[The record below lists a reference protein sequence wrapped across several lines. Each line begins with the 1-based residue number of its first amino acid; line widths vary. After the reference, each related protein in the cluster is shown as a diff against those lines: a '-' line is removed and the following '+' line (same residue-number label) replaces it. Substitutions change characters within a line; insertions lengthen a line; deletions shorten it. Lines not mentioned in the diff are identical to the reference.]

1 MRQSLLQ
8 KTGLLL
14 AAFLLQQV
22 CLSQSIAYVSQYNTT
37 SQHRDQGTS
46 ASKLKDVLVDLGR
59 KYQVSIVF
67 EEATVQ
73 GISVQSGAVTA
84 GKLER
89 QLEVLLKPYGLAY
102 RKAGKGTYVIVRKEK
117 EKVSAAEYIRKNP
130 VNPVMEKEQ
139 PLRQETPV
147 PIFAEQQTEDKISG
161 KVTDEKGVGLP
172 GVSVVL
178 KGTQKGTITSPD
190 GAYTILVP
198 DRSAV
203 LIFSF
208 VGYLPQEVI
217 VGGRAVLD
225 LVMKVDNKT
234 LEEVVVVGYGT
245 QTRRD
250 VSSAVSSVSED
261 DFKAQPVTRVDQVL
275 QGRVPG
281 VQVTNSGGAPGG
293 EVRIRVRGANSL
305 SGDND
310 PLYVV
315 DGFVGADFTTINT
328 EDIASIEVLKDAS
341 ATAIYG
347 SRGANGVIIITTKT
361 GKKGEMKVDIG
372 VRYYSSQVIKKYNML
387 DAADFAEVANERV
400 KALLPAGGT
409 YVPKFTDG
417 QISEFRKNGGTD
429 WQDEIFRTA
438 PGKEFQ
444 LSLSGGNQKTSYLI
458 SGNFLDQEG
467 IIKNTDFKRYA
478 IRSNVASQISDKFS
492 IRFNFTGTRKE
503 NHNTSGTS
511 QRSGA
516 LAQALA
522 WAPTTPV
529 RDENDNYILF
539 DPTSSLFSNP
549 VAIINEN
556 EYRAENTS
564 VNMVG
569 GLRYEFIPG
578 LSLDVQAGLNYLNSQ
593 GKAFQGYPSTRTWA
607 TAGRSSGENITWQN
621 TNSLNYSRVLRIHH
635 KISATAVFETQ
646 KFIGTGFNANV
657 SNLTYPAQSYNNLS
671 LAASGTIG
679 SGYSSWSLLS
689 ALARVNYSFKDRYLL
704 SATVRRDGSSKFQGK
719 NKYSNFPSVSV
730 GWHIS
735 EESFLKNHGLVDD
748 LKIRASWGLTGSQG
762 IGSYGTLSS
771 YVTNLDDAGVVFN
784 GNGGPLVAGILL
796 GNPGNVNLKWET
808 TEQYNLGT
816 DLELFKGKL
825 RLSVDYFVKNTRDLL
840 MLRSLP
846 GYVGG
851 YNIQSNIGEVQNKG
865 WEFALNATPLRA
877 ADFEWTTT
885 LNVALLKNRVVNL
898 GTERDTIPLN
908 ENVLIPGQ
916 PMNSFWGYK
925 YLGTWKANQTD
936 EAALSGLKPGDARY
950 QDLDNNGVINEKD
963 QQVLGNGTPKVSLGF
978 NNTFSYK
985 NLSMNVFF
993 QGLYGFQKLNYTYA
1007 NGIMG
1012 STDAKE
1018 ITFADIKNRYI
1029 PGENE
1034 TSDIPA
1040 FSAASSNSLIQ
1051 TSRFIEKGDFLRLK
1065 NISLTYTLPK
1075 SLLKNI
1081 AAVRLFV
1088 SGTNLLTFTQYKG
1101 IDPEANSNAVSG
1113 ITWQNFGT
1121 DVQQG
1126 IDFGAYPNSKTYTA
1140 GINFSF

>member
-1 MRQSLLQ
+1 MIQSLYRIL
-8 KTGLLL
+8 GLFMVSICLPQVCWSQNIAL
-14 AAFLLQQV
+14 VSQLDGTKPTKNQQV
-22 CLSQSIAYVSQYNTT
+22 A
-37 SQHRDQGTS
+37 
-46 ASKLKDVLVDLGR
+46 AMKLKDVLVELGR
-59 KYQVSIVF
+59 KHQVSIVF
-67 EEATVQ
+67 EESTIQ
-73 GISVQSGAVTA
+73 GISVNTSELVTV

-89 QLEVLLKPYGLAY
+89 QLEILLKPYRLDY
-102 RKAGKGTYVIVRKEK
+102 RKAGKGTYVIIPKVA
-117 EKVSAAEYIRKNP
+117 EKVSATESVRKKATIPESLEERP
-130 VNPVMEKEQ
+130 VSSETAVLTTLPVD
-139 PLRQETPV
+139 ET
-147 PIFAEQQTEDKISG
+147 ISG
-161 KVTDEKGVGLP
+161 KVADEGGAGLP

-178 KGTQKGTITSPD
+178 KGTQTGTIT
-190 GAYTILVP
+190 GATGEYAILIP

-208 VGYLPQEVI
+208 VGYVPQEVP
-217 VGGRAVLD
+217 VGNLSVLN
-225 LVMKVDNKT
+225 LTMKVDTKT

-245 QTRRD
+245 QKRRD
-250 VSSAVSSVSED
+250 VTSAVSSLSED
-261 DFKAQPVTRVDQVL
+261 DFKGQPVTRVDQVL

-315 DGFVGADFTTINT
+315 DGYVGADFTTINT

-341 ATAIYG
+341 ATSIYG

-361 GKKGEMKVDIG
+361 GKKGEMKVDLG
-372 VRYYSSQVIKKYNML
+372 VKYYSSKVLKQYNTMN
-387 DAADFAEVANERV
+387 AADFAEVANERV
-400 KALLPAGGT
+400 KALLPTGAT
-409 YVPKFTDG
+409 YVPKFTDA
-417 QISEFRKNGGTD
+417 QITAFRANGGTN

-438 PGKEFQ
+438 PGKEVQ
-444 LSLSGGNQKTSYLI
+444 LTLSGGNQKSSYLI
-458 SGNFLDQEG
+458 SGNFLNQDG
-467 IIKNTDFKRYA
+467 IIKNTDFKRYS
-478 IRSNVASQISDKFS
+478 IRSNITSQLSEKFS
-492 IRFNFTGTRKE
+492 LRFNFTGTRKE

-516 LAQALA
+516 LSQALA

-529 RDENDNYILF
+529 RDEKGDYILF

-556 EYRAENTS
+556 EYRSENTS
-564 VNMVG
+564 LNMIG
-569 GLRYEFIPG
+569 GIRYELLPG
-578 LSLDVQAGLNYLNSQ
+578 LSLDIQGGLNYLNSQ

-621 TNSLNYSRVLRIHH
+621 TNTINYSKVLALNHRIHV
-635 KISATAVFETQ
+635 TGVFETQ
-646 KFIGTGFNANV
+646 KFTGTGFNANV
-657 SNLTYPAQSYNNLS
+657 ANLTYPAQSYNNLA
-671 LAASGTIG
+671 LAASGTVG

-689 ALARVNYSFKDRYLL
+689 ALARVNYAYKDRYLL
-704 SATVRRDGSSKFQGK
+704 SATVRRDGSSKFQGE
-719 NKYSNFPSVSV
+719 NKFSTFPSVSL

-735 EESFLKNHGLVDD
+735 EEAFLKNQGIVDD
-748 LKIRASWGLTGSQG
+748 LKLRTSWGLTGNQG

-784 GNGGPLVAGILL
+784 GKGGPLVAGILL

-808 TEQYNLGT
+808 TEQFNTGVDVGIL
-816 DLELFKGKL
+816 KGRL

-865 WEFALNATPLRA
+865 WEFALNVTPMRSTG
-877 ADFEWTTT
+877 FEWNSTINLAM
-885 LNVALLKNRVVNL
+885 LNNRIVSL
-898 GTERDTIPLN
+898 GADRDTIPLL

-916 PMNSFWGYK
+916 AMNTFWGYK
-925 YLGTWKANQTD
+925 YLGTWKANQAD
-936 EAALSGLKPGDARY
+936 EAALSNLKPGDARY
-950 QDLDNNGVINEKD
+950 EDLDRNGVLNERD

-978 NNTFSYK
+978 NNTFVYK
-985 NLSMNVFF
+985 NLSLNLFF
-993 QGLYGFQKLNYTYA
+993 QGLLGFKKLNYTYA

-1029 PGENE
+1029 PGVNE

-1040 FSAASSNSLIQ
+1040 FSTASSNSLIQ
-1051 TSRFIEKGDFLRLK
+1051 TSRFIEKGDFIRLK
-1065 NISLTYTLPK
+1065 NISLSYTLPK

-1081 AAVRLFV
+1081 ASVRVFV
-1088 SGTNLLTFTQYKG
+1088 SATNLLTFTQYKG

-1126 IDFGAYPNSKTYTA
+1126 IDYGAYPNSKMYTV

>member
-1 MRQSLLQ
+1 MIRSLHRRV
-8 KTGLLL
+8 GLLFL
-14 AAFLLQQV
+14 SLLLQQV
-22 CLSQSIAYVSQYNTT
+22 CLSQSIAYVSQVSMGKYAQPQPSGVT
-37 SQHRDQGTS
+37 
-46 ASKLKDVLVDLGR
+46 KLKDLLVDLGT
-59 KYQVSIVF
+59 KFQVSIVF
-67 EEATVQ
+67 EEATVH
-73 GISVQSGAVTA
+73 GISVVNGGVGSL
-84 GKLER
+84 KLER
-89 QLEVLLKPYGLAY
+89 QLDILLKPYGLGY
-102 RKAGKGTYVIVRKEK
+102 RKAGKKTYVIVRKEMSSMLEASSESK
-117 EKVSAAEYIRKNP
+117 ALEPYVRETNVLIRPEQVAGINPSLLAEER
-130 VNPVMEKEQ
+130 V
-139 PLRQETPV
+139 
-147 PIFAEQQTEDKISG
+147 SG
-161 KVTDEKGVGLP
+161 KVSDEKGMGLP

-178 KGTQKGTITSPD
+178 KGTQKGTITGTD
-190 GAYTILVP
+190 GGYELSIP

-208 VGYLPQEVI
+208 VGYVPQEIVI
-217 VGGRAVLD
+217 GNRSVLD
-225 LVMKVDNKT
+225 LTLKVDTKT

-245 QTRRD
+245 QIRRD
-250 VSSAVSSVSED
+250 VTSAVSSVSEE

-315 DGFVGADFTTINT
+315 DGFIGADFTTINT

-341 ATAIYG
+341 ATSIYG

-361 GKKGEMKVDIG
+361 GKKGEMKVDFG
-372 VRYYSSQVIKKYNML
+372 ARYYSSQVIRKYNTL
-387 DAADFAEVANERV
+387 NAADFAVVANERV
-400 KALLPAGGT
+400 KALLPPGGT
-409 YVPKFTDG
+409 YVPKFTDA
-417 QISEFRKNGGTD
+417 QIENFRKTGGTD

-438 PGKEFQ
+438 PGKEIQ
-444 LSLSGGNQKTSYLI
+444 LTLSGGNDKTSYLI
-458 SGNFLDQEG
+458 SGNFLNQGG
-467 IIKNTDFKRYA
+467 IIKNSDFKRYA
-478 IRSNVASQISDKFS
+478 VRSNITSQLTQKLSL
-492 IRFNFTGTRKE
+492 RFNFAGARKE

-516 LAQALA
+516 LSQALA

-529 RDENDNYILF
+529 RDDKGNYVLF

-556 EYRAENTS
+556 EYRSENTS
-564 VNMVG
+564 MNMVG

-578 LSLDVQAGLNYLNSQ
+578 LALDIQGGLNYLNSQ

-621 TNSLNYSRVLRIHH
+621 TNTLSYSKVLMGSHKLNV
-635 KISATAVFETQ
+635 TAVFETQ

-657 SNLTYPAQSYNNLS
+657 SNLTYPAQSYDNLALS
-671 LAASGTIG
+671 ASGTVG

-689 ALARVNYSFKDRYLL
+689 ALGRANYSFKDKYLV
-704 SATVRRDGSSKFQGK
+704 SATIRRDGSSKFQGS
-719 NKYSNFPSVSV
+719 NKFSTFPSVSV

-735 EESFLKNHGLVDD
+735 DEDFFKGQRLVED
-748 LKIRASWGLTGSQG
+748 LKFRASWGLTGNQG

-808 TEQYNLGT
+808 TEQYNLGL
-816 DLELFKGKL
+816 DAELLKGKL

-865 WEFALNATPLRA
+865 WEFALNVTPLRSA
-877 ADFEWTTT
+877 GFEWNST
-885 LNVALLKNRVVNL
+885 LNVALLKNRIVNL
-898 GTERDTIPLN
+898 GMERDTIPLN

-916 PMNSFWGYK
+916 PMNTFWGYK
-925 YLGTWKANQTD
+925 YLGTWKPGQAD
-936 EAALSGLKPGDARY
+936 EAALVNLKPGDARY
-950 QDLDNNGVINEKD
+950 EDLDRNGVLNEKD

-985 NLSMNVFF
+985 NLSLNVFF
-993 QGLYGFQKLNYTYA
+993 QGLLGFKKFNYTYA
-1007 NGIMG
+1007 NGVMG

-1018 ITFADIKNRYI
+1018 ITFADIKDRYI
-1029 PGENE
+1029 PGINE
-1034 TSDIPA
+1034 TSDMPA
-1040 FSAASSNSLIQ
+1040 FSSASSNSLLQ
-1051 TSRFIEKGDFLRLK
+1051 TSRFVEKGDFVRLK

-1075 SLLKNI
+1075 TLLKNI
-1081 AAVRLFV
+1081 ASVRLFI
-1088 SGTNLLTFTQYKG
+1088 SATNLLTFTKYKG

-1126 IDFGAYPNSKTYTA
+1126 IDYGAYPNSKTFTA
-1140 GINFSF
+1140 GLNFSF